1 MNSAYVEQYGQWALV
16 TGAAEGLGAEF
27 ARQLA
32 ERGLDVLLA
41 DVQAEKAEQQA
52 AKLRDEYGVDA
63 RALDCDLAQPDFLV
77 QLQAQTAGLNVGM
90 LVCCAGIGATGE
102 FLSCSLASMRRAIQI
117 NCMATMELAYHYAP
131 AMVERKRGGIIIIAS
146 NAGYAGAPYIA
157 NYSGTKAY
165 DLCLAEGLW
174 YELGEYGVDVLG
186 FAPQGTNTPGYRRG
200 SPSVSEGDHDESL
213 MLPQTAVELALGK
226 LGKIASF
233 RPDMPEEFSL
243 QRQKI
248 LKVAGDF
255 TRQLADHQ
263 G

>member
-1 MNSAYVEQYGQWALV
+1 MHIDK
-16 TGAAEGLGAEF
+16 
-27 ARQLA
+27 ARQQAAVLA
-32 ERGLDVLLA
+32 ERYPVSA
-41 DVQAEKAEQQA
+41 QAVE
-52 AKLRDEYGVDA
+52 
-63 RALDCDLAQPDFLV
+63 CDLAQADFME
-77 QLQAQTAGLNVGM
+77 QLAVQTAGREVGM

-102 FLSCSLASMRRAIQI
+102 FLSCSLESMRRAVQI
-117 NCMATMELAYHYAP
+117 NCMATMELVYHYAP

-174 YELGEYGVDVLG
+174 YELGEYDVDVLG

-200 SPSVSEGDHDESL
+200 SPDVNEGEHNDSL
-213 MLPQTAVELALGK
+213 MLPETAVELALGK
-226 LGKIASF
+226 LGKMASY

-255 TRQLADHQ
+255 TRHLADHQ

>member
-1 MNSAYVEQYGQWALV
+1 MNSEYQQQYGQWALV

-41 DVQAEKAEQQA
+41 DVQLEKAQSQAQQ
-52 AKLRDEYGVDA
+52 LRDQYRVDA
-63 RALDCDLAQPDFLV
+63 QAISCDLADTDFMA
-77 QLQAQTAGLNVGM
+77 QLSAQTAGRDIGM

-102 FLSCSLASMRRAIQI
+102 FLSCSLESMRRAVQI
-117 NCMATMELAYHYAP
+117 NCMATMELVYQYAP
-131 AMVERKRGGIIIIAS
+131 EMVERRRGGIIIIAS

-200 SPSVSEGDHDESL
+200 SPSVNEGEHHESL
-213 MLPQTAVELALGK
+213 MLPSTAVELALGK
-226 LGKIASF
+226 LGVMASF
-233 RPDMPEEFSL
+233 RPDMPEAFSL
-243 QRQKI
+243 ERQKI

-255 TRQLADHQ
+255 TRTLANHQ

>member
-1 MNSAYVEQYGQWALV
+1 MNKAYVEQYGQWALV

-41 DVQAEKAEQQA
+41 DVQSDKAAQQAEQLR
-52 AKLRDEYGVDA
+52 AKYDVDA
-63 RALDCDLAQPDFLV
+63 QAIQCDLVQSDFLA
-77 QLQAQTAGLNVGM
+77 QLAEQVGDRQVGM

-102 FLSCSLASMRRAIQI
+102 FLSCSLESMRRAIQV
-117 NCMATMELAYHYAP
+117 NCTATMELVHHYAP
-131 AMVERKRGGIIIIAS
+131 AMVQRQRGGVIIIAS

-174 YELGEYGVDVLG
+174 YELGEHGVDVLG

-200 SPSVSEGDHDESL
+200 SPTVNEGEHNESL
-213 MLPQTAVELALGK
+213 MLPETAVDLALGK

-243 QRQKI
+243 QRQKV

-255 TRQLADHQ
+255 TRQLANHQ